1 MDSDSGVIEI
11 SIDHD
16 GYDDDDYSCD
26 VLSGNRQ
33 NRDTFESALGL
44 RFVSGLFLVNNT

>member
-1 MDSDSGVIEI
+1 MDSVIDVIEI

-16 GYDDDDYSCD
+16 GCDDDDYFCD
-26 VLSGNRQ
+26 ALSGNRQ

-44 RFVSGLFLVNNT
+44 RFVSGLFLVINT